1 MFGIVS
7 HRPNGGDECRNFVMC
22 SEGLFVQSLREKFA
36 TLKGNKK
43 SAERYAKTDLAMT
56 TK

>member
-7 HRPNGGDECRNFVMC
+7 HRPNDGGECRNFVMC
-22 SEGLFVQSLREKFA
+22 SEGLFAQSLREKFA

-43 SAERYAKTDLAMT
+43 SAGRNAKQTWQ
-56 TK
+56 